1 EGQRQSPT
9 HRQARD
15 DDAVVVGLQPSQLR
29 TRLAQPVRPSGGL
42 HVLPG
47 GAVPGQQWGA
57 DVEAFGGDRSRDR
70 HPDGGGAAD
79 SVQEQHRS
87 RRLSLEAAVGGHRI
101 GPRCEIDL
109 HASSMAWNFSG
120 RTSCPGDHRSHFVS
134 IYDCRGRQ
142 GVVHGRVRVFY
153 WFLKRV
159 LAGPILRILFRPWV
173 RGLDNLPTEG
183 PAIIAGNHNHFM
195 DSIFVPL
202 LAPRPVVYLAK
213 KAYFTGR
220 GLKGALTRWVFK
232 LTNQLPMDRG
242 GGSGSQ
248 ASLESGLKV
257 LGEGNCLGI
266 YPEGTRSPDGK
277 LYRGRTGIA
286 RLVLE
291 SEAPVVPVAIIGTDK
306 LQPAG

>member
-1 EGQRQSPT
+1 
-9 HRQARD
+9 
-15 DDAVVVGLQPSQLR
+15 
-29 TRLAQPVRPSGGL
+29 
-42 HVLPG
+42 
-47 GAVPGQQWGA
+47 
-57 DVEAFGGDRSRDR
+57 
-70 HPDGGGAAD
+70 
-79 SVQEQHRS
+79 
-87 RRLSLEAAVGGHRI
+87 
-101 GPRCEIDL
+101 
-109 HASSMAWNFSG
+109 M
-120 RTSCPGDHRSHFVS
+120 
-134 IYDCRGRQ
+134 
-142 GVVHGRVRVFY
+142 FY

-213 KAYFTGR
+213 KDYFTGR
-220 GLKGALTRWVFK
+220 GIKGAVTRWFFK
-232 LTNQLPMDRG
+232 LNNQLPMDRG

-257 LGEGNCLGI
+257 LGEGNSLGI

-291 SEAPVVPVAIIGTDK
+291 SGAPVIPVAIIGTDK
-306 LQPAG
+306 LQPAGRLVPKPRRVGVVFGTPMDFSKYSGLPTDRFLLRSVTDEIMYEIMRLSGQEYVDSYASTVKTKLLTSAKPKKAEPAKKSKDAKKSDSKKPDSDSVKSDAESSDAQGRSEGRPDSAE

>member
-1 EGQRQSPT
+1 
-9 HRQARD
+9 
-15 DDAVVVGLQPSQLR
+15 
-29 TRLAQPVRPSGGL
+29 
-42 HVLPG
+42 
-47 GAVPGQQWGA
+47 
-57 DVEAFGGDRSRDR
+57 
-70 HPDGGGAAD
+70 
-79 SVQEQHRS
+79 
-87 RRLSLEAAVGGHRI
+87 
-101 GPRCEIDL
+101 
-109 HASSMAWNFSG
+109 M
-120 RTSCPGDHRSHFVS
+120 
-134 IYDCRGRQ
+134 
-142 GVVHGRVRVFY
+142 FY

-173 RGLDNLPTEG
+173 RGVDNLPTDG

-213 KAYFTGR
+213 KDYFTGR
-220 GLKGALTRWVFK
+220 GIKGAVTRWFFK
-232 LTNQLPMDRG
+232 LNNQLPMDRG

-257 LGEGNCLGI
+257 LNEGNSLGI

-291 SEAPVVPVAIIGTDK
+291 SGAPVIPVAIIGTDK
-306 LQPAG
+306 LQPPGRLIPKLRRVGVVFGSPMDFSKYSGLPTDRFLLRSVTDEIMYEIMRLSGQEYVDTYASTVKTKLLTSAKPKKTESVKGAEADPEDTAEKRQDEGTGKTADKRPGKASGRRGGSEKE

>member
-1 EGQRQSPT
+1 
-9 HRQARD
+9 
-15 DDAVVVGLQPSQLR
+15 
-29 TRLAQPVRPSGGL
+29 
-42 HVLPG
+42 
-47 GAVPGQQWGA
+47 
-57 DVEAFGGDRSRDR
+57 
-70 HPDGGGAAD
+70 
-79 SVQEQHRS
+79 
-87 RRLSLEAAVGGHRI
+87 
-101 GPRCEIDL
+101 
-109 HASSMAWNFSG
+109 M
-120 RTSCPGDHRSHFVS
+120 
-134 IYDCRGRQ
+134 
-142 GVVHGRVRVFY
+142 FY

-173 RGLDNLPTEG
+173 RGLDNLPSDG

-213 KAYFTGR
+213 KDYFTGR
-220 GLKGALTRWVFK
+220 GIKGAVTRWFFK
-232 LTNQLPMDRG
+232 LNNQLPMDRG

-257 LGEGNCLGI
+257 LGEGNSLGI

-291 SEAPVVPVAIIGTDK
+291 SGAPVIPVAIIGTDK
-306 LQPAG
+306 LQPAGRLIPKLRRVGVVFGSSMDFSKYEGLPVDRFLLRSITDEIMYEIMRLSGQEYVDAYASTVKTKLLTSAKPKKATKSADAEDGQNPPTGDAQGAEKSSDTASDEPRDATGGRPGN

>member
-1 EGQRQSPT
+1 
-9 HRQARD
+9 
-15 DDAVVVGLQPSQLR
+15 
-29 TRLAQPVRPSGGL
+29 
-42 HVLPG
+42 
-47 GAVPGQQWGA
+47 
-57 DVEAFGGDRSRDR
+57 
-70 HPDGGGAAD
+70 
-79 SVQEQHRS
+79 
-87 RRLSLEAAVGGHRI
+87 
-101 GPRCEIDL
+101 
-109 HASSMAWNFSG
+109 M
-120 RTSCPGDHRSHFVS
+120 
-134 IYDCRGRQ
+134 
-142 GVVHGRVRVFY
+142 FY

-159 LAGPILRILFRPWV
+159 LAGPLLRILFRPWV

-213 KAYFTGR
+213 KDYFTGR
-220 GLKGALTRWVFK
+220 GLKGAVTRWFFK
-232 LTNQLPMDRG
+232 LNNQLPMDRG

-291 SEAPVVPVAIIGTDK
+291 SEAPVVPVAIIGTDR
-306 LQPAG
+306 LQPAGRLVPKLRRVGVVFGSPMDFSKYSGLPSDRFLLRSVTDEIMYEIMRLSGQEYVDTYASTVKTKLLTSAKPKKTDSARDDAKDSAKKPKDSAPQGEGDADRGNPAE